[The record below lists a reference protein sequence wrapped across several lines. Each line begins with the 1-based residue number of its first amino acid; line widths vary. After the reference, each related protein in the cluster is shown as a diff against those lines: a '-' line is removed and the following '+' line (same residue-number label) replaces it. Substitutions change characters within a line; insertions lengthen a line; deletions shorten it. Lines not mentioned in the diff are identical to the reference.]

1 MEFEKEFKYR
11 ISKEVIE
18 QMDKN
23 FQRKWDSFAQLEG
36 YDIKDIIE
44 NILDSIS
51 AFISLYNR
59 TIGNKDKKLHF
70 NDQDITP
77 EALMNLKKRIQLDQI
92 SQNEKHYIEYENE
105 LVFYGSRDVRPIVEV
120 LVRKLLLEKMDIPD
134 LKVFDKIIEEKTKDN
149 ERLARRCWYVKSLI
163 NGELFDVEDK
173 FFKKISDRV
182 EKTFNEYINCGGYA
196 LEVDTCIFSGKND
209 FEKNVSSILELFPF
223 VRLIGDTVLGE
234 DEYLVVYK
242 CSKNGHHFIKR
253 KEDGTFVEKT
263 GSRLPRR
270 FQGWSKVYED
280 LPEAVFA
287 VKKEHE
293 REYYDKYGYIE
304 IPTESAKNFEESL
317 NQAIQNRQNVFE
329 YHNHNY
335 SLKKSNEGIIYVC
348 SNGKIVA
355 QMLISDKDY
364 NIEIEEGSK
373 DYISNTKP
381 GIPIDKKEEQD
392 R

>member
-92 SQNEKHYIEYENE
+92 NKNEKHYIEYENE

-223 VRLIGDTVLGE
+223 VRLIGDTMLGE